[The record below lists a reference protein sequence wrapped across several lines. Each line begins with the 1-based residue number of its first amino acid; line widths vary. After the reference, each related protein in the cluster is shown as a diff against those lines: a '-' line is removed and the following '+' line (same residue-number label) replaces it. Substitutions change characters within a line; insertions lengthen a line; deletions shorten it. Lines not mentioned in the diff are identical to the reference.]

1 MKKTIIKGCVFAA
14 TFIVVLLMSSLFLNK
29 GNTDMTAEMKLP
41 ELPLVYINMGGEHV
55 NMMHGFL
62 SPMEEKYMKESIMP
76 IGPDRKLSISVKKY
90 DQTVDSMAFEVRS
103 VDGSRLVE
111 NTEITNF
118 RMDGENITA
127 DIVLK
132 DLIDEKTEYSLTFL
146 LNLEDGRCARYYTRI
161 IQADGYGVKEKLA
174 FVRDFS
180 AATFHEDW
188 PSGFEGNLEPNS
200 EGDNST
206 LSKVN
211 IHSSA
216 SQIGW
221 AGLTV
226 EQLTEPVFT
235 IRDITEQTASVTV
248 EYIVSYMRQE
258 KETFAVVDEVYR
270 VRQGTDGT
278 MYLLDFERRMSDIF
292 SEDKSA
298 FVGDKIALGITDPN
312 VEMMESDGGKIL
324 AFAQA
329 GVLYSLN
336 MTDNKLSKLFSFYD
350 PNGKDE
356 RSFYGGHEFKILQ
369 VDEEGNVFFMVYGYI
384 SRGRREGYTG
394 AEVYLYN
401 NSLNT
406 VEELAFIPT
415 LKAPEIFKA
424 EVEQLAYVNGKNE
437 LYMLL
442 DSQFICIHLDRQTVE
457 VVAENLNGDSYQVSE
472 SNRMIVWP
480 DQGKKYESTSL
491 TLMNLNSTEQV
502 TIDAGSGNYI
512 MALGFMNEDLV
523 YGMARISD
531 VSLDDTGKMVFPMY
545 QIKIQDE
552 NGKVLKTYEKA
563 GVYVTGCSMNENQI
577 ILDRVEKDGEG
588 NFVPC
593 ENDQIVSGVVDV
605 QRSNKII
612 TIPLEEYKNITEI
625 QMKSD
630 LDGKKLKFLTP
641 KEVLYEGSRE
651 IQIPQS
657 QIAEESYYV
666 YSPGGEVTIMSAAGE
681 AINLANDIAGT
692 VMGESGA
699 YIWRRGRLNVKNQI
713 MAIEGVPVTE
723 EKNSLA
729 VCLDSLFSY
738 EGIMRNSE
746 YLLAQGKTVQ
756 EVLEENL
763 DGMQVLDLSGCSLES
778 VLYYPDREIPV
789 LAILGDGN
797 AVLIIGF
804 NEKNVVLMNP
814 EMGSVYKMGMNEAAQ
829 WFEETG
835 CHFLSYVKK

>member
-1 MKKTIIKGCVFAA
+1 
-14 TFIVVLLMSSLFLNK
+14 
-29 GNTDMTAEMKLP
+29 
-41 ELPLVYINMGGEHV
+41 
-55 NMMHGFL
+55 
-62 SPMEEKYMKESIMP
+62 
-76 IGPDRKLSISVKKY
+76 
-90 DQTVDSMAFEVRS
+90 MAFEVRS

-336 MTDNKLSKLFSFYD
+336 MTDNKLSKLF
-350 PNGKDE
+350 
-356 RSFYGGHEFKILQ
+356 L
-369 VDEEGNVFFMVYGYI
+369 
-384 SRGRREGYTG
+384 
-394 AEVYLYN
+394 
-401 NSLNT
+401 
-406 VEELAFIPT
+406 
-415 LKAPEIFKA
+415 
-424 EVEQLAYVNGKNE
+424 
-437 LYMLL
+437 
-442 DSQFICIHLDRQTVE
+442 
-457 VVAENLNGDSYQVSE
+457 
-472 SNRMIVWP
+472 
-480 DQGKKYESTSL
+480 
-491 TLMNLNSTEQV
+491 
-502 TIDAGSGNYI
+502 
-512 MALGFMNEDLV
+512 
-523 YGMARISD
+523 
-531 VSLDDTGKMVFPMY
+531 
-545 QIKIQDE
+545 
-552 NGKVLKTYEKA
+552 
-563 GVYVTGCSMNENQI
+563 
-577 ILDRVEKDGEG
+577 
-588 NFVPC
+588 
-593 ENDQIVSGVVDV
+593 
-605 QRSNKII
+605 
-612 TIPLEEYKNITEI
+612 
-625 QMKSD
+625 
-630 LDGKKLKFLTP
+630 
-641 KEVLYEGSRE
+641 
-651 IQIPQS
+651 
-657 QIAEESYYV
+657 
-666 YSPGGEVTIMSAAGE
+666 
-681 AINLANDIAGT
+681 
-692 VMGESGA
+692 
-699 YIWRRGRLNVKNQI
+699 
-713 MAIEGVPVTE
+713 
-723 EKNSLA
+723 
-729 VCLDSLFSY
+729 
-738 EGIMRNSE
+738 
-746 YLLAQGKTVQ
+746 
-756 EVLEENL
+756 
-763 DGMQVLDLSGCSLES
+763 
-778 VLYYPDREIPV
+778 
-789 LAILGDGN
+789 
-797 AVLIIGF
+797 
-804 NEKNVVLMNP
+804 
-814 EMGSVYKMGMNEAAQ
+814 
-829 WFEETG
+829 
-835 CHFLSYVKK
+835 

>member
-14 TFIVVLLMSSLFLNK
+14 TFIVVLVVSSLFLNK

-41 ELPLVYINMGGEHV
+41 ELPLVYINVGEEHV

-76 IGPDRKLSISVKKY
+76 IGVDRRLSLRVKKY
-90 DQTVDSMAFEVRS
+90 DQTVASMAFEVRS

-118 RMDGENITA
+118 RVDGDTITA

-132 DLIDEKTEYSLTFL
+132 DLIDEKTEYSLTVL
-146 LNLEDGRCARYYTRI
+146 VNLEDGRCARYYTRI
-161 IQADGYGVKEKLA
+161 IQAEGYGVEEKLE
-174 FVRDFS
+174 FVRDFN
-180 AATFHEDW
+180 AATFSEEW
-188 PSGFEGNLEPNS
+188 PGGYRANLEPNS

-211 IHSSA
+211 IHSSE

-221 AGLTV
+221 AGLEV
-226 EQLTEPVFT
+226 KQITEPVFT
-235 IRDITEQTASVTV
+235 IRDITEQTASITV
-248 EYIVSYMRQE
+248 EYLISFIRQG
-258 KETFAVVDEVYR
+258 KEVFGVADEVYR

-278 MYLLDFERRMSDIF
+278 MYLLDFERNMSEIF
-292 SEDKSA
+292 SEDKTA
-298 FVGDKIALGITDPN
+298 FVGDKIVLGITDSD
-312 VEMMESDGGKIL
+312 VKMMESDGGKVL

-329 GVLYSLN
+329 GILYSLN

-350 PNGKDE
+350 PEGKDE

-369 VDEEGNVFFMVYGYI
+369 VDEAGNVFFMVYGYI
-384 SRGRREGYTG
+384 SRGSREGYTG

-415 LKAPEIFKA
+415 QKAPEIFEA
-424 EVEQLAYVNGKNE
+424 EVEQLAYINGKNE

-442 DSQFICIHLDRQTVE
+442 NNQISCIHLDSQAVD

-472 SNRMIVWP
+472 SNRMIAWQ

-491 TLMNLNSTEQV
+491 TLMNLNSGERV
-502 TIDAGSGNYI
+502 TIPAGSGNYI
-512 MALGFMNEDLV
+512 MPLGFMNDDLI
-523 YGMARISD
+523 YGVARTDD
-531 VSLDDTGKMVFPMY
+531 VRLDAAGTMVFPMY
-545 QIKIQDE
+545 QIKIQNE
-552 NGKVLKTYEKA
+552 NGKVLKTYEKP

-577 ILDRVEKDGEG
+577 NLKRVEKEEQG
-588 NFVPC
+588 NYIPC
-593 ENDQIVSGVVDV
+593 DDDQIVNGVVNV
-605 QRSNKII
+605 QRSNKVIS
-612 TIPLEEYKNITEI
+612 IPMEEYKNITEI
-625 QMKSD
+625 QMKSA

-641 KEVLYEGSRE
+641 REVLYEGSRE
-651 IQIPQS
+651 IHIPAS
-657 QIAEESYYV
+657 RITAENYYV
-666 YSPGGEVTIMSAAGE
+666 YSPGGEVTIVPTAGE
-681 AINLANDIAGT
+681 AINLAYDTAGT
-692 VMGESGA
+692 VTGESGA
-699 YIWRRGRLNVKNQI
+699 YIWRRGRINTKNQI

-729 VCLDSLFSY
+729 VCLDSIFSY
-738 EGIMRNSE
+738 EGIMRNSD

-763 DGMQVLDLSGCSLES
+763 ENAQVLDLSGCTLES

-789 LAILGDGN
+789 LAILGDGS

-804 NEKNVVLMNP
+804 NETNVVLMNP
-814 EMGSVYKMGMNEAAQ
+814 ETGTVYKMGMNDAAQ